1 MLCFSPLRPLGVCF
15 LLLVSLVPY
24 STAQPRA
31 SRLILKDG
39 SYQPVLK
46 YEVKGDRVR
55 YLSAERNEWE
65 EVPNSM
71 VDWVATEKFE
81 RDRAAGIVSP
91 EAVQLDREIETEKK
105 ADEAKTPLVAPGLKL
120 PEDGGVFLLDFYK
133 GQAQLAEVQQNGG
146 QINRDMKGN
155 IFRAAINPVASS
167 KQNVE
172 LEGPHAKI
180 QSHTSEPMLFVNIA
194 DDTSVSPDQPQKTAS
209 AEKSSD
215 PTRFKIVRMQSKQDK
230 RIVGAIKIAVYGK
243 VSQQQNLVPSRAE
256 LIPGSQWVKVTPDA
270 RLAPGEYAVVEMLGD
285 EGMNLYVWD
294 FGVNPSAPAN
304 AGAWK
309 PEAPPEPKPEKPVE
323 LEKRK

>member
-1 MLCFSPLRPLGVCF
+1 MLSFCYIRTVGAC
-15 LLLVSLVPY
+15 LLILVSLA
-24 STAQPRA
+24 SSAQQKA

-55 YLSAERNEWE
+55 YLSSERNEWE
-65 EVPNSM
+65 EVPNSL
-71 VDWVATEKFE
+71 VDWAATEKFE
-81 RDRAAGIVSP
+81 RDRASGVVSP
-91 EAVQLDREIETEKK
+91 EAVQLDREIQAEKK
-105 ADEAKTPLVAPGLKL
+105 VDEAKTPMVAPGLKL
-120 PEDGGVFLLDFYK
+120 PEDGGVFLLDSYQ

-146 QINRDMKGN
+146 EINRDMKGN

-172 LEGPHAKI
+172 LQGQHAKI
-180 QSHTSEPMLFVNIA
+180 QSHTNHPTLFVNIA
-194 DDTSVSPDQPQKTAS
+194 DDTTVSPDQPLKTAS

-215 PTRFKIVRMQSKQDK
+215 PSRFKIVRMQTKQDK

-256 LIPGSQWVKVTPDA
+256 LIPGSQWLKVTPDA
-270 RLAPGEYAVVEMLGD
+270 PLNTGEYAVVEMLGE
-285 EGMNLYVWD
+285 EGMNFYVWD
-294 FGVNPSAPAN
+294 FGVNPSAAAN

-309 PEAPPEPKPEKPVE
+309 PELPPEPKPDKPVE